1 MDYNFKH
8 YLVINDEEIEVL
20 EPINFDASNFVVEQD
35 KKKWG
40 RDIYKGNE
48 EISLYFGNEI
58 GEPLEVERVLNNGM
72 ILRHKNSGLDLLLQI
87 NKELG
92 SEAIVYWKLAYG
104 TEFLLFELDFG
115 TAKTDD
121 LTFIELKVIQ
131 NLEQAKIKRRE
142 KIKIDAFSDKDL
154 DDNTITPIATQ
165 KLFMKAKPI
174 LQNSEWEGNGNEE
187 VGFGLYRVTKTSSLD
202 PVSVSSIINGVNN
215 SNSVLNYGIDNTL
228 SYFDNVYP
236 LNSNSFPINGLSF
249 TYLEAVNELTNVKI
263 KITDLEAS
271 SYSVKNDT
279 TNSLFGNGRVRLLV
293 KYGYDD
299 VNGSDMQTITL
310 YERNF
315 TLTDNAS
322 VSFPTSF
329 DVDIPIIR
337 IGQKLYIYVECFQ
350 FCGNSVSPTAAGIN
364 SSYGVYTVFKGMNVI
379 IEATSTAISSVIDAV
394 RYIDLIKQNYKGIG
408 ASPVIAPKF
417 DIGGQFYNNF
427 CFNGKLIRQIT
438 NEPFYL
444 ELTDTLESL
453 EEFCADSQV
462 NETNNYIGQYTD
474 FYPNIDLGGFL
485 INPDKEFNITKNERY
500 LINKFTFGYKK
511 YQKDNDEANTLDAIH
526 TDSEWYVP
534 NNKSQNEKKIT
545 LPFARDHYLA
555 EFLRRRATNN
565 TSADIDDD
573 TTFIFDV
580 VELAPNSRESF
591 TAVLKFQ
598 QSNDDNTFK
607 LLANESFS
615 WNLLGFNVGN
625 TIKVNG
631 IDYVVTDLT
640 PTLLTLAW
648 SGGND
653 SGEEVFTIDYP
664 LTNVQYT
671 IRTKEGLTFS
681 ENLLNPNIYGNLR
694 YSIKHNVKYW
704 NPYLAT
710 AGKFIPS
717 KEITNSYFKANG
729 SCKTKFT
736 DDSEIVGENEPIVIS
751 DISEQKILS
760 QNIIKTTVTA
770 SFDRVKQLLNGL
782 QTINADNTIGGFV
795 RIQDQNGRIV
805 KGYAK
810 KLDSLW
816 KYEELSFELEERNE
830 SDFLDIIFSGGIFT
844 INDVGYSTKMF
855 TEKRYNIFNDFIQF
869 FDENNVFLCNRTK
882 YNQVRLNGVV
892 YDSADELAIAIDLL
906 S

>member
-8 YLVINDEEIEVL
+8 YLIINDEEIEVL
-20 EPINFDASNFVVEQD
+20 EPINFDASSFIVEQD
-35 KKKWG
+35 NKKWG

-58 GEPLEVERVLNNGM
+58 GEPLAFERVLNNGM

-92 SEAIVYWKLAYG
+92 SEAVVYWKLQFG
-104 TEFLLFELDFG
+104 TELLLFELDFG

-121 LTFIELKVIQ
+121 LTYIELKVIQ

-142 KIKIDAFSDKDL
+142 KVKIDAFATKDL
-154 DDNTITPIATQ
+154 DDNTIAPITTK

-174 LQNSEWEGNGNEE
+174 VELSKWGEKDIEGLSVISSGNGFTHDLAIPLSNALINYEIGDSFAPFDIFWGGKDLDINT
-187 VGFGLYRVTKTSSLD
+187 VRRYIYDNKFLTAQTDLTNIKVTIKKLSISGATSQGRIYLR
-202 PVSVSSIINGVNN
+202 
-215 SNSVLNYGIDNTL
+215 YGTTFFDSDGNFISAGNT
-228 SYFDNVYP
+228 P
-236 LNSNSFPINGLSF
+236 T
-249 TYLEAVNELTNVKI
+249 TYLENELNFISITEEDYEFTIPFMTVGESLWIDTSMFFSSSSLMGVSMQYTNFKVEEI
-263 KITDLEAS
+263 KIT
-271 SYSVKNDT
+271 T
-279 TNSLFGNGRVRLLV
+279 
-293 KYGYDD
+293 
-299 VNGSDMQTITL
+299 
-310 YERNF
+310 
-315 TLTDNAS
+315 
-322 VSFPTSF
+322 
-329 DVDIPIIR
+329 
-337 IGQKLYIYVECFQ
+337 
-350 FCGNSVSPTAAGIN
+350 
-364 SSYGVYTVFKGMNVI
+364 
-379 IEATSTAISSVIDAV
+379 TSTAISSVINAV
-394 RYIDLIKQNYKGIG
+394 RYIDLIEQNYKAIG
-408 ASPVIAPKF
+408 ATPVIAPKF
-417 DIGGQFYNNF
+417 DVGGQFYNNF

-462 NETNNYIGQYTD
+462 NEGNNYIGQYTD
-474 FYPNIDLGGFL
+474 FYSNVDLGGF
-485 INPDKEFNITKNERY
+485 IIAPDKDFTIEKNERY

-526 TDSEWYVP
+526 TDSEWYLP

-573 TTFIFDV
+573 TIFIFDV
-580 VELAPNSRESF
+580 IELAPNSRESF
-591 TAVLKFQ
+591 TAVLKYQ
-598 QSNDDNTFK
+598 QSDDDNTFK

-631 IDYVVTDLT
+631 VDYLVLEITN
-640 PTLLTLAW
+640 TLLTLQWA
-648 SGGND
+648 GGD
-653 SGEEVFTIDYP
+653 AQGEQVFTIDYP

-671 IRTKEGLTFS
+671 IRTDEGLTFS
-681 ENLLNPNIYGNLR
+681 ENLLNADVYGNLR

-704 NPYLAT
+704 NHYLST

-736 DDSEIVGENEPIVIS
+736 DDAEIVGENEPIVIS
-751 DISEQKILS
+751 DIAEQKILS

-782 QTINADNTIGGFV
+782 QTINVDNTIGGFV

-816 KYEELSFELEERNE
+816 KYEEIAFELEERNE
-830 SDFLDIIFSGGIFT
+830 SDFLYIVFSGGIFT
-844 INDVGYSTKMF
+844 INEVGYSTKTF

>member
-20 EPINFDASNFVVEQD
+20 EPINFDASNFIVEQD

-92 SEAIVYWKLAYG
+92 SEAIVYWKLQFG

-121 LTFIELKVIQ
+121 LTYIELKVIQ

-154 DDNTITPIATQ
+154 DGKTITPIATQ

-174 LQNSEWEGNGNEE
+174 TQISEWGHTNTINYG
-187 VGFGLYRVTKTSSLD
+187 GALFLYFSPFQQVLKYGIEDTLSF
-202 PVSVSSIINGVNN
+202 INYN
-215 SNSVLNYGIDNTL
+215 SNSIRNLALLKAKNSL
-228 SYFDNVYP
+228 SNFKVK
-236 LNSNSFPINGLSF
+236 
-249 TYLEAVNELTNVKI
+249 VKI
-263 KITDLEAS
+263 KYNVTTINNQAKFELNIGKINDDNSGYVPFFSENLNVFPLATDLE
-271 SYSVKNDT
+271 
-279 TNSLFGNGRVRLLV
+279 
-293 KYGYDD
+293 
-299 VNGSDMQTITL
+299 
-310 YERNF
+310 YEREINIGN
-315 TLTDNAS
+315 LVEPGKYLS
-322 VSFPTSF
+322 VYFNILNLYQM
-329 DVDIPIIR
+329 DV
-337 IGQKLYIYVECFQ
+337 YEC
-350 FCGNSVSPTAAGIN
+350 NLKIT
-364 SSYGVYTVFKGMNVI
+364 
-379 IEATSTAISSVIDAV
+379 ATSTAISSVIDSV

-417 DIGGQFYNNF
+417 DVGGQFYNNF

-485 INPDKEFNITKNERY
+485 INPDKDFSIEKNERY

-511 YQKDNDEANTLDAIH
+511 YQKDNNESNTLDAIH

-534 NNKSQNEKKIT
+534 NNKSQNEKKVT

-555 EFLRRRATNN
+555 EFLRRKATNN

-615 WNLLGFNVGN
+615 WNLLGFNNGN

-631 IDYVVTDLT
+631 IDYVVTELT

-681 ENLLNPNIYGNLR
+681 ENLLNPNVYGNLR
-694 YSIKHNVKYW
+694 YSIKHNIKYW
-704 NPYLAT
+704 NEYLAT

-717 KEITNSYFKANG
+717 KEITNTYFKANG
-729 SCKTKFT
+729 NCRTKFT
-736 DDSEIVGENEPIVIS
+736 TDAQIIGENEPIAIS
-751 DISEQKILS
+751 DIAEQKILS
-760 QNIIKTTVTA
+760 HNVIKTTVIGT
-770 SFDRVKQLLNGL
+770 FDRVKKLLEDL
-782 QTINADNTIGGFV
+782 QKINPDNTIGGFI
-795 RIQDQNGRIV
+795 RCQDPNGRIF
-805 KGYAK
+805 KGYIQ
-810 KLDSLW
+810 KLDNTW
-816 KYEELSFELEERNE
+816 KYEELELTLEERNE
-830 SDFLDIIFSGGIFT
+830 SDFLDIVFSGGIFT
-844 INDVGYSTKMF
+844 INEVGFDSKTF

-892 YDSADELAIAIDLL
+892 YDSVDDLAAAIDLL

>member
-121 LTFIELKVIQ
+121 LTYIELKVIQ

-142 KIKIDAFSDKDL
+142 KIKIDAFSNKDL
-154 DDNTITPIATQ
+154 DGNTITPIATK
-165 KLFMKAKPI
+165 KLLMKAKPI
-174 LQNSEWEGNGNEE
+174 VALSEWGNKNLGIIQQTGSAFNCQISIPISNQLVKYQIEDTFAPFDPFFKGLDVSFSENNAYRFANRLITAETKLSNITLKINKLNVQGFTNFGTFTLNISRAIFDTDGSWISNVGTTIQPIISPNTINIVDQYYEVEIPDME
-187 VGFGLYRVTKTSSLD
+187 VGVSLIVSMTCFFASSA
-202 PVSVSSIINGVNN
+202 
-215 SNSVLNYGIDNTL
+215 
-228 SYFDNVYP
+228 YF
-236 LNSNSFPINGLSF
+236 SFDMKFL
-249 TYLEAVNELTNVKI
+249 
-263 KITDLEAS
+263 
-271 SYSVKNDT
+271 SYSVE
-279 TNSLFGNGRVRLLV
+279 SVEL
-293 KYGYDD
+293 
-299 VNGSDMQTITL
+299 IT
-310 YERNF
+310 
-315 TLTDNAS
+315 
-322 VSFPTSF
+322 
-329 DVDIPIIR
+329 
-337 IGQKLYIYVECFQ
+337 
-350 FCGNSVSPTAAGIN
+350 
-364 SSYGVYTVFKGMNVI
+364 
-379 IEATSTAISSVIDAV
+379 TSTSISSVIDAV

-408 ASPVIAPKF
+408 ATPVIAPKF
-417 DIGGQFYNNF
+417 DVGGQFYNNF

-511 YQKDNDEANTLDAIH
+511 YQKDNDESNTLDAIH
-526 TDSEWYVP
+526 TDSEFYVP

-615 WNLLGFNVGN
+615 WNLLGFNNGN

-631 IDYVVTDLT
+631 IDYVVIDLT

-694 YSIKHNVKYW
+694 YSIKHNIKYW
-704 NPYLAT
+704 NEYLAT

-717 KEITNSYFKANG
+717 KEITNTYFKANG
-729 SCKTKFT
+729 NCRTKFT
-736 DDSEIVGENEPIVIS
+736 TDAQIVGENEPIAIS
-751 DISEQKILS
+751 DIAEQKILS
-760 QNIIKTTVTA
+760 QNVIKTTVIGT
-770 SFDRVKQLLNGL
+770 FDIVKKLLEGL
-782 QTINADNTIGGFV
+782 QTINPDNTIGGFI
-795 RIQDQNGRIV
+795 RCQDINGRIF
-805 KGYAK
+805 KGYIQ
-810 KLDSLW
+810 KLDNTW
-816 KYEELSFELEERNE
+816 KYEELELTLEERNE
-830 SDFLDIIFSGGIFT
+830 SDFLDIVFSGGIFT
-844 INDVGYSTKMF
+844 INEVGYSTKTF

-892 YDSADELAIAIDLL
+892 YDSADDLAIAIDLL

>member
-154 DDNTITPIATQ
+154 DDNTITPIATK
-165 KLFMKAKPI
+165 KLLMKAKPI
-174 LQNSEWEGNGNEE
+174 VTLSEWGNKNLGIVQQTGSAYNCQISIPISNQLVKYQIEDTFAPFDPFLKGLDVSFSEYNDYRFANRIITAETRLSNITLKINKLNVQGFTNFGTFTLNIARVIFDTDGSWISNVGTTIQPIVSTNSINIVDQYYEVEIPNME
-187 VGFGLYRVTKTSSLD
+187 VGESLVVSMDCFFASSA
-202 PVSVSSIINGVNN
+202 
-215 SNSVLNYGIDNTL
+215 Y
-228 SYFDNVYP
+228 
-236 LNSNSFPINGLSF
+236 LSF
-249 TYLEAVNELTNVKI
+249 DMKFL
-263 KITDLEAS
+263 
-271 SYSVKNDT
+271 SYSVE
-279 TNSLFGNGRVRLLV
+279 SVEL
-293 KYGYDD
+293 
-299 VNGSDMQTITL
+299 IT
-310 YERNF
+310 
-315 TLTDNAS
+315 
-322 VSFPTSF
+322 
-329 DVDIPIIR
+329 
-337 IGQKLYIYVECFQ
+337 
-350 FCGNSVSPTAAGIN
+350 
-364 SSYGVYTVFKGMNVI
+364 
-379 IEATSTAISSVIDAV
+379 TSTAISSVIDAV

-408 ASPVIAPKF
+408 ATPVIAPKF
-417 DIGGQFYNNF
+417 DVGGQFYNNF

-453 EEFCADSQV
+453 EEFCADSQI
-462 NETNNYIGQYTD
+462 NEGNNYIGQYTD

-511 YQKDNDEANTLDAIH
+511 YQKDNDESNTLDAIH
-526 TDSEWYVP
+526 TDSEFYVP

-615 WNLLGFNVGN
+615 WNLLGFNNGN

-631 IDYVVTDLT
+631 IDYVVTELT

-694 YSIKHNVKYW
+694 YSIKHNIKYW
-704 NPYLAT
+704 NEYLTT

-717 KEITNSYFKANG
+717 KEITNTYFKANG
-729 SCKTKFT
+729 NCRTKFT
-736 DDSEIVGENEPIVIS
+736 TDAQIVGENEPIAIS
-751 DISEQKILS
+751 DIAEQKILS
-760 QNIIKTTVTA
+760 QNVIKTTVIGT
-770 SFDRVKQLLNGL
+770 FDRVKKLLEDL
-782 QTINADNTIGGFV
+782 QTINTDNTIGGFI
-795 RIQDQNGRIV
+795 RCQDPNGRIF
-805 KGYAK
+805 KGYIQ
-810 KLDSLW
+810 KLDNTW
-816 KYEELSFELEERNE
+816 KYEELELTLEERNE
-830 SDFLDIIFSGGIFT
+830 SDFLDIVFSGGIFT
-844 INDVGYSTKMF
+844 INEVGYSTKTF

-882 YNQVRLNGVV
+882 YNQVRLNGIV

>member
-8 YLVINDEEIEVL
+8 YLVINNEEIEVL

-154 DDNTITPIATQ
+154 DGNTITPIATQ

-174 LQNSEWEGNGNEE
+174 TQISEW
-187 VGFGLYRVTKTSSLD
+187 KTSE
-202 PVSVSSIINGVNN
+202 SSNDVQGIAYRTHDTFIKLGANN
-215 SNSVLNYGIDNTL
+215 ANQVVNYGIDNTL
-228 SYFDNVYP
+228 SFISERYA
-236 LNSNSFPINGLSF
+236 INGAEFPTDGLTY
-249 TYLEAVNELTNVKI
+249 TYLEAENDLSNVLVEITNLKAYSRQLRANI
-263 KITDLEAS
+263 GTSTITSA
-271 SYSVKNDT
+271 
-279 TNSLFGNGRVRLLV
+279 NGVMRLYL

-299 VNGSDMQTITL
+299 GYGANLETVIL
-310 YERNF
+310 YEKTF
-315 TLTDNAS
+315 TNTASTPIEYLPEEITATIPFINRGMRVWIYIACDITGFTVANTDNN
-322 VSFPTSF
+322 SFYQ
-329 DVDIPIIR
+329 VD
-337 IGQKLYIYVECFQ
+337 
-350 FCGNSVSPTAAGIN
+350 
-364 SSYGVYTVFKGMNVI
+364 GVMEEMNVKI
-379 IEATSTAISSVIDAV
+379 TATSTSIPSVIDAV

-462 NETNNYIGQYTD
+462 NEANNYIGQYTD

-615 WNLLGFNVGN
+615 WNLLGFNNGN

-631 IDYVVTDLT
+631 IDYVVIDLT

-671 IRTKEGLTFS
+671 IRTSEGLTFS
-681 ENLLNPNIYGNLR
+681 ENLLNPDVYGNLR
-694 YSIKHNVKYW
+694 YSIKHNMKYW
-704 NPYLAT
+704 NEYLAT

-717 KEITNSYFKANG
+717 KEITNTYFKANG
-729 SCKTKFT
+729 NCKTQFT
-736 DDSEIVGENEPIVIS
+736 TDAQIVGENEPIVIS
-751 DISEQKILS
+751 DIAEGKILS
-760 QNIIKTTVTA
+760 QNVIKTTVIGT
-770 SFDRVKQLLNGL
+770 FDRVKKLLEDL
-782 QTINADNTIGGFV
+782 KTINPNNTIGGFI
-795 RIQDQNGRIV
+795 RCQDPNGRIF
-805 KGYAK
+805 KGYIQ
-810 KLDSLW
+810 KLDNTW
-816 KYEELSFELEERNE
+816 KYEELELTLEERNE
-830 SDFLDIIFSGGIFT
+830 SDFLDIVFSGGIFT
-844 INDVGYSTKMF
+844 INEVGYSTKTF

>member
-1 MDYNFKH
+1 MEYNFKH
-8 YLVINDEEIEVL
+8 YLIINDEEIEVL
-20 EPINFDASNFVVEQD
+20 EPINFDASSFIVEQD
-35 KKKWG
+35 NKKWG

-58 GEPLEVERVLNNGM
+58 GEPLAVERVLNNGM

-92 SEAIVYWKLAYG
+92 SEAVVYWKLQFG

-121 LTFIELKVIQ
+121 LTYIELKVIQ

-142 KIKIDAFSDKDL
+142 KVKIDAFATKDL
-154 DDNTITPIATQ
+154 DDNTIAPITTQ

-174 LQNSEWEGNGNEE
+174 VELSKWGEKDIEGLSVISSGNGFTHDLAIPLSNALINYEIGDSFAPFDIFWGGKDLDINT
-187 VGFGLYRVTKTSSLD
+187 VRRYIYDNKFLTAQTDLTNIKVTIKKLSISGATSQGRIYLR
-202 PVSVSSIINGVNN
+202 
-215 SNSVLNYGIDNTL
+215 YGTTFFDSDGNFISAGNT
-228 SYFDNVYP
+228 P
-236 LNSNSFPINGLSF
+236 T
-249 TYLEAVNELTNVKI
+249 TYLENELNFISITEEDYEFTIPFMTVGESLWIDTSMFFSSSSLMGVSMQYTNFKVEEI
-263 KITDLEAS
+263 KIT
-271 SYSVKNDT
+271 T
-279 TNSLFGNGRVRLLV
+279 
-293 KYGYDD
+293 
-299 VNGSDMQTITL
+299 
-310 YERNF
+310 
-315 TLTDNAS
+315 
-322 VSFPTSF
+322 
-329 DVDIPIIR
+329 
-337 IGQKLYIYVECFQ
+337 
-350 FCGNSVSPTAAGIN
+350 
-364 SSYGVYTVFKGMNVI
+364 
-379 IEATSTAISSVIDAV
+379 TSTAISSVIDAV
-394 RYIDLIKQNYKGIG
+394 RYIDLIKQNYKAIG
-408 ASPVIAPKF
+408 ATPVIAPKF
-417 DIGGQFYNNF
+417 DVGGQFYNNF

-462 NETNNYIGQYTD
+462 NEGNNYIGQYTD
-474 FYPNIDLGGFL
+474 FYSNVDLGGF
-485 INPDKEFNITKNERY
+485 IIAPDKDFTIEKNERY

-545 LPFARDHYLA
+545 LPFGRDHYLG

-573 TTFIFDV
+573 TIFIFDV
-580 VELAPNSRESF
+580 IELAPNSRESF
-591 TAVLKFQ
+591 TAVLKYQ

-631 IDYVVTDLT
+631 VDYLVLEITN
-640 PTLLTLAW
+640 TLLTLQW
-648 SGGND
+648 VGGD
-653 SGEEVFTIDYP
+653 AQGEEVFTIDYP

-671 IRTKEGLTFS
+671 IRTDEGLTFS
-681 ENLLNPNIYGNLR
+681 ENLLNADVYGNLR
-694 YSIKHNVKYW
+694 YSIKHNIKYW
-704 NPYLAT
+704 NPYLST

-736 DDSEIVGENEPIVIS
+736 DDAEIVGENEPIVIS
-751 DISEQKILS
+751 DIAEQKILS

-782 QTINADNTIGGFV
+782 QTINVDNTIGGFV
-795 RIQDQNGRIV
+795 RIQDQNGRIL
-805 KGYAK
+805 KGYVE

-816 KYEELSFELEERNE
+816 KYEELAFELEERNE
-830 SDFLDIIFSGGIFT
+830 SDFLDIVFSGGIFT
-844 INDVGYSTKMF
+844 INEVGYSTKTF